1 MALIK
6 CPECGRENV
15 SDTAISCPD
24 CGFNVRKYIDEKK
37 KESAAVAEEERRAIE
52 KEKNYLEQ
60 YTAACNIQKSAKTV
74 SEFARARDM
83 FQKLNE
89 YNDSRQR
96 MEECNKEYNKLM
108 AVQKKKGKKVFVIVC
123 AVIAAIL
130 LIFLGFDFA
139 GYMKGVSLYNS
150 NEYDKALEQFDKVH
164 VFNANSYVRIIYM
177 EKNYQEGIE
186 NEEKGNYSKA
196 IECFSLC
203 GDYKDAKD
211 RIEKAKPL
219 QSVQEAVGKMANGN
233 LLEARELLEALPDS
247 VKDSNHEVSEYIE
260 LINNAIDSGWGGI
273 WQYQAT
279 FTGDTVI
286 FADLII
292 KDKELYVKFTDVYEG
307 FESVVGTGKVSGDTA
322 PISGQDYTP
331 RLLSSNRMQFYGKIE
346 FQKVKDYL
354 EMDDYR

>member
-37 KESAAVAEEERRAIE
+37 KESAAKEEDERRALE
-52 KEKNYLEQ
+52 KEKSDLEQ
-60 YTAACNIQKSAKTV
+60 YNAACNLQKSAKTI
-74 SEFARARDM
+74 SEFARARDI
-83 FQKLNE
+83 FRKLND
-89 YNDSRQR
+89 YNDSRKH
-96 MEECNKEYNKLM
+96 MEECDAEYNKLM
-108 AVQKKKGKKVFVIVC
+108 AVQKKKGKKVLVVVGAVIV
-123 AVIAAIL
+123 AIL
-130 LIFLGFDFA
+130 LIFLGINFA
-139 GYMKGVSLYNS
+139 GYMKGISLYN
-150 NEYDKALEQFDKVH
+150 NGEYDKSLEQFDKVH
-164 VFNANSYVRIIYM
+164 VFDTNSYVRKIYM
-177 EKNYQEGIE
+177 EKNYQEGLE

-211 RIEKAKPL
+211 RIEKDKPL

-247 VKDSNHEVSEYIE
+247 VKSNNSEISEYIE

-279 FTGDTVI
+279 FTGDTII

-307 FESVVGTGKVSGDTA
+307 FESVVGTGKVTGDTA

-331 RLLSSNRMQFYGKIE
+331 RLLSSSRMQFYGKIE